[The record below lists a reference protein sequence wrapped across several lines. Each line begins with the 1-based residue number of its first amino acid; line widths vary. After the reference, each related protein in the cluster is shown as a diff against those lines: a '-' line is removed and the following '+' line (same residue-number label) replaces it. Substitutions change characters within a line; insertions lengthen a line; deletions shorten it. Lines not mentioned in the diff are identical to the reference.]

1 MSSFIKINEELPYK
15 EKINHT
21 ISYLPDED
29 KNSFKKALKYYK
41 FDKEVYIPQTMT
53 LNKKEY
59 KRKNYLLNT
68 IVNFN
73 NKLQLGKNYI
83 TSLKKQTDKF
93 SKQYQLVEK
102 QNEANQKA
110 FFQGINYIYKIRG
123 YSDRNISYSRNENI
137 FDPSLLLEEQNKFN
151 FVCKTENPI
160 EIKHDTIYLEKF
172 HSILRDKKGKTKE
185 EEEEEL
191 EKKNINKSVTF
202 ARRQDSSLIGDD
214 YTKSMENVKKQ
225 IMEEIRIK
233 NMTFSELKRINDN
246 LKNQIMETESSLMN
260 IDEEYKNKIRYNEN
274 VFLSSKGMLR
284 SAKNRYK
291 DKDDI
296 DKKDKSKKN
305 ILIIDKNLQNKK
317 EEEKKKEEKKEEEEK
332 EEEKKEEKK
341 EEDKKEED
349 KKEEEKKEEDK
360 KEEEKK
366 EEENKEDN
374 NKMKK
379 EVHFERNKKITLTE
393 RQRREVFQ
401 KAKETKLTKIYNSVL
416 KKNYKQEENEIR
428 NYIKLYTNRVTKDPD
443 SNKGSNL
450 HGFLNDFQKQITK
463 TNIPEMA
470 NYVGEAM
477 ANINRLNR
485 LNKNTN
491 ELNIIESCVNP
502 ELLYDMDENINNLG
516 YDYAEEILRK

>member
-1 MSSFIKINEELPYK
+1 MSTLEKINEELPYE

-41 FDKEVYIPQTMT
+41 FDKEVYIPQTMS

-59 KRKNYLLNT
+59 KKKNYLLNT

-93 SKQYQLVEK
+93 TRQYKLVEK
-102 QNEANQKA
+102 QNESNQKEV
-110 FFQGINYIYKIRG
+110 FQGINYIYKIRG
-123 YSDRNISYSRNENI
+123 YNEKNITYSKNENI

-151 FVCKTENPI
+151 IICKTENPI
-160 EIKHDTIYLEKF
+160 EIKQDTQYLEKF
-172 HSILRDKKGKTKE
+172 HNILRDKKGKTKE

-191 EKKNINKSVTF
+191 EKKNINKSVNLSLK
-202 ARRQDSSLIGDD
+202 RKDSSLIGDD
-214 YTKSMENVKKQ
+214 YTNAMENVKKQ

-233 NMTFSELKRINDN
+233 NMTFKELKKINNN
-246 LKNQIMETESSLMN
+246 LKNEIMETEASIMN
-260 IDEEYKNKIRYNEN
+260 IDNEYKNKKRYNEDL
-274 VFLSSKGMLR
+274 FLSSKGMLR
-284 SAKNRYK
+284 SAKNR
-291 DKDDI
+291 
-296 DKKDKSKKN
+296 KKN
-305 ILIIDKNLQNKK
+305 KNSK
-317 EEEKKKEEKKEEEEK
+317 EKKENVK
-332 EEEKKEEKK
+332 NHILILDKRNNQNINEEEKKEEKN
-341 EEDKKEED
+341 EEE
-349 KKEEEKKEEDK
+349 KKEEEKKEEK

-366 EEENKEDN
+366 EEENKEEN
-374 NKMKK
+374 NKFKN
-379 EVHFERNKKITLTE
+379 EVHFERRKSLTLTE
-393 RQRREVFQ
+393 RQKREAYL
-401 KAKETKLTKIYNSVL
+401 KAKETKLTRVYNNIL

-428 NYIKLYTNRVTKDPD
+428 NYLKLYTDRITKEPD

-450 HGFLNDFQKQITK
+450 HGFLNDFQKQISK

-470 NYVGEAM
+470 NFVGEAM

-485 LNKNTN
+485 LNKNN
-491 ELNIIESCVNP
+491 HELDIIESCVNP
-502 ELLYDMDENINNLG
+502 EILYDMDEDINNLG

>member
-1 MSSFIKINEELPYK
+1 MSSFVKINEELPYK

-29 KNSFKKALKYYK
+29 KTSFKKALKYYK

-59 KRKNYLLNT
+59 KKKNYLLNT

-160 EIKHDTIYLEKF
+160 EIKQDTIYLEKF
-172 HSILRDKKGKTKE
+172 HSIIRDKKGKSK

-202 ARRQDSSLIGDD
+202 VKRQDSSLIGDD

-260 IDEEYKNKIRYNEN
+260 IDEEYKNKIRYNDN

-305 ILIIDKNLQNKK
+305 ILIIDKNIQNKN
-317 EEEKKKEEKKEEEEK
+317 EDSNLKEEKKEDEK
-332 EEEKKEEKK
+332 N
-341 EEDKKEED
+341 
-349 KKEEEKKEEDK
+349 EEEKKEEDK

-393 RQRREVFQ
+393 RQRREAFQ

-416 KKNYKQEENEIR
+416 KRNYKQEENEIR
-428 NYIKLYTNRVTKDPD
+428 NYIKLYTNRIAKDPD

-485 LNKNTN
+485 LNKNSN

>member
-1 MSSFIKINEELPYK
+1 MSTLEKINEELPYK

-41 FDKEVYIPQTMT
+41 FDKEVYIPQTMS

-59 KRKNYLLNT
+59 KKKNYLLNT

-93 SKQYQLVEK
+93 SKQYKLVEK

-160 EIKHDTIYLEKF
+160 EIKQDTKYLEKF

-191 EKKNINKSVTF
+191 EKKNINKSVNLSLK
-202 ARRQDSSLIGDD
+202 RKDSSLIGDD
-214 YTKSMENVKKQ
+214 YTNAMENVKKQ

-233 NMTFSELKRINDN
+233 NMTFKELKKINNN
-246 LKNQIMETESSLMN
+246 LKNEIMETEASIMN
-260 IDEEYKNKIRYNEN
+260 IDNEYKNKKRYNEDL
-274 VFLSSKGMLR
+274 FLSSKGMLR
-284 SAKNRYK
+284 SAKNR
-291 DKDDI
+291 
-296 DKKDKSKKN
+296 KKN
-305 ILIIDKNLQNKK
+305 KNSK
-317 EEEKKKEEKKEEEEK
+317 EKKENVK
-332 EEEKKEEKK
+332 NHILILDKRNNQNINEEEKKEEKN
-341 EEDKKEED
+341 EEE
-349 KKEEEKKEEDK
+349 KKEEEKKEEK

-366 EEENKEDN
+366 EEENKEEN
-374 NKMKK
+374 NKFKN
-379 EVHFERNKKITLTE
+379 EVHFERRKSLTLTE
-393 RQRREVFQ
+393 RQKREAYL
-401 KAKETKLTKIYNSVL
+401 KAKETKLTRVYNNIL

-428 NYIKLYTNRVTKDPD
+428 NYLKLYTDRITKEPD

-450 HGFLNDFQKQITK
+450 HGFLNDFQKQISK

-470 NYVGEAM
+470 NFVGEAM

-485 LNKNTN
+485 LNKNN
-491 ELNIIESCVNP
+491 HELDIIESCVNP
-502 ELLYDMDENINNLG
+502 EILYDMDEDINNLG

>member
-53 LNKKEY
+53 LSKKEY
-59 KRKNYLLNT
+59 KKKNYLLNT

-160 EIKHDTIYLEKF
+160 EIKHDTKYLEKF

-191 EKKNINKSVTF
+191 EKKNVNKSVTF
-202 ARRQDSSLIGDD
+202 SKRKDSSLIGDD
-214 YTKSMENVKKQ
+214 YTNAMENVKKQ

-284 SAKNRYK
+284 SAKIRNK
-291 DKDDI
+291 DKDDN
-296 DKKDKSKKN
+296 DKKDNIRKN

-317 EEEKKKEEKKEEEEK
+317 EE
-332 EEEKKEEKK
+332 
-341 EEDKKEED
+341 DKKEED
-349 KKEEEKKEEDK
+349 KKEEDK

-393 RQRREVFQ
+393 RQRREAFQ

-450 HGFLNDFQKQITK
+450 HGFLNDFQKQISK

-470 NYVGEAM
+470 NFVGEAM

-485 LNKNTN
+485 LNKTTN
-491 ELNIIESCVNP
+491 EFDIIESCVNP
-502 ELLYDMDENINNLG
+502 EILYDMDENINNLG

>member
-1 MSSFIKINEELPYK
+1 MSTLEKINEELPYK

-41 FDKEVYIPQTMT
+41 FDKEVYIPQTMS

-59 KRKNYLLNT
+59 KKKNYLLNT

-93 SKQYQLVEK
+93 SKQYKLVEK

-191 EKKNINKSVTF
+191 EKKNINKSVNLSLK
-202 ARRQDSSLIGDD
+202 RKDSSLIGDD
-214 YTKSMENVKKQ
+214 YTNAMENVKKQ

-233 NMTFSELKRINDN
+233 NMTFSELKRINNN
-246 LKNQIMETESSLMN
+246 LKNEIMETEASLMN
-260 IDEEYKNKIRYNEN
+260 IDDEYKNKKRYNED

-284 SAKNRYK
+284 SAKNR
-291 DKDDI
+291 
-296 DKKDKSKKN
+296 KKN
-305 ILIIDKNLQNKK
+305 KNSK
-317 EEEKKKEEKKEEEEK
+317 EKKENVK
-332 EEEKKEEKK
+332 NHILILDKRNNQNINEEEKKEEKN
-341 EEDKKEED
+341 EEE
-349 KKEEEKKEEDK
+349 KKEEEKKEEK

-366 EEENKEDN
+366 EEENKEEN
-374 NKMKK
+374 NKFKN
-379 EVHFERNKKITLTE
+379 EVHFERRKSLTLTE
-393 RQRREVFQ
+393 RQKREAYL
-401 KAKETKLTKIYNSVL
+401 KAKETKLTRVYNNIL

-428 NYIKLYTNRVTKDPD
+428 NYLKLYTDRITKEPD

-450 HGFLNDFQKQITK
+450 HGFLNDFQKQISK

-470 NYVGEAM
+470 NFVGEAM

-485 LNKNTN
+485 LNKNN
-491 ELNIIESCVNP
+491 HELDIIESCVNP
-502 ELLYDMDENINNLG
+502 EILYDMDEDINNLG

>member
-1 MSSFIKINEELPYK
+1 MSSLGKINEELPYE

-53 LNKKEY
+53 LSKKEY
-59 KRKNYLLNT
+59 KKKNYLLNT

-93 SKQYQLVEK
+93 TKQYKLVEK
-102 QNEANQKA
+102 QNEANQKE

-160 EIKHDTIYLEKF
+160 EIKQDTKYLEKF

-191 EKKNINKSVTF
+191 EKKNVNKSVTF
-202 ARRQDSSLIGDD
+202 SKRKDSSLIGDD
-214 YTKSMENVKKQ
+214 YTNAMENVKKQ

-233 NMTFSELKRINDN
+233 NMTFSELKRINNN
-246 LKNQIMETESSLMN
+246 LKNEIMETEASLMN
-260 IDEEYKNKIRYNEN
+260 IDDEYKNKKRYNED

-284 SAKNRYK
+284 SAKIRNK
-291 DKDDI
+291 DKDDN
-296 DKKDKSKKN
+296 DKKDNIRKN
-305 ILIIDKNLQNKK
+305 ILIIDKSHQNKN
-317 EEEKKKEEKKEEEEK
+317 EEEE
-332 EEEKKEEKK
+332 
-341 EEDKKEED
+341 
-349 KKEEEKKEEDK
+349 KKEEEKKEDEKKEDEK

-366 EEENKEDN
+366 EEEKKEEE
-374 NKMKK
+374 KKEEEKKIQK
-379 EVHFERNKKITLTE
+379 EVHFERNKKITLTK
-393 RQRREVFQ
+393 RQRREAFQ
-401 KAKETKLTKIYNSVL
+401 KAKETKLTKLYYSIL

-428 NYIKLYTNRVTKDPD
+428 NYIKLYTDRITKEPD

-485 LNKNTN
+485 LNKTTN
-491 ELNIIESCVNP
+491 EFDIIESCVNP
-502 ELLYDMDENINNLG
+502 EILYDMDENINNLG
-516 YDYAEEILRK
+516 YDYAEEILSK

>member
-1 MSSFIKINEELPYK
+1 MSTLEKINEELPYK

-41 FDKEVYIPQTMT
+41 FDKEVYIPQTMS

-59 KRKNYLLNT
+59 KKKNYLLNT

-93 SKQYQLVEK
+93 TRQYKLVEK
-102 QNEANQKA
+102 QNESNQKEV
-110 FFQGINYIYKIRG
+110 FQGINYIYKIRG
-123 YSDRNISYSRNENI
+123 YNEKNITYSKNENI

-151 FVCKTENPI
+151 IICKTENPI
-160 EIKHDTIYLEKF
+160 EIKQDTQYLEKF
-172 HSILRDKKGKTKE
+172 HNILRDKKGKTKE

-191 EKKNINKSVTF
+191 EKKNINKSVNLSF
-202 ARRQDSSLIGDD
+202 KRKDSSLIGDD
-214 YTKSMENVKKQ
+214 YTNAMENVKKQ

-233 NMTFSELKRINDN
+233 NMTFKELKKINNN
-246 LKNQIMETESSLMN
+246 LKNEIMETEASIMN
-260 IDEEYKNKIRYNEN
+260 IDNEYKNKKRYNEDL
-274 VFLSSKGMLR
+274 FLSSKGMLR
-284 SAKNRYK
+284 SAKNR
-291 DKDDI
+291 
-296 DKKDKSKKN
+296 KKN
-305 ILIIDKNLQNKK
+305 KNSK
-317 EEEKKKEEKKEEEEK
+317 EKKENVK
-332 EEEKKEEKK
+332 NHILILDKRNNQNINEEEKKEEKN
-341 EEDKKEED
+341 EEE
-349 KKEEEKKEEDK
+349 KKEEEKKEEK

-366 EEENKEDN
+366 EEENKEEN
-374 NKMKK
+374 NKFKN
-379 EVHFERNKKITLTE
+379 EVHFERRKSLTLTE
-393 RQRREVFQ
+393 RQKREAYL
-401 KAKETKLTKIYNSVL
+401 KAKETKLTRVYNNIL

-428 NYIKLYTNRVTKDPD
+428 NYLKLYTDRITKEPD

-450 HGFLNDFQKQITK
+450 HGFLNDFQKQISK

-470 NYVGEAM
+470 NFVGEAM

-485 LNKNTN
+485 LNKNN
-491 ELNIIESCVNP
+491 HELDIIESCVNP
-502 ELLYDMDENINNLG
+502 EILYDMDEDINNLG

>member
-1 MSSFIKINEELPYK
+1 MSTLEKINEELPYK

-41 FDKEVYIPQTMT
+41 FDKEVYIPQTMS

-59 KRKNYLLNT
+59 KKKNYLLNT

-93 SKQYQLVEK
+93 TRQYKLVEK
-102 QNEANQKA
+102 QNESNQKEV
-110 FFQGINYIYKIRG
+110 FQGINYIYKIRG
-123 YSDRNISYSRNENI
+123 YNEKNITYSKNENI

-151 FVCKTENPI
+151 IICKTENPI
-160 EIKHDTIYLEKF
+160 EIKQDTQYLEKF
-172 HSILRDKKGKTKE
+172 HNILRDKKGKTKE

-191 EKKNINKSVTF
+191 EKKNINKSVNLSLK
-202 ARRQDSSLIGDD
+202 RKDSSLIGDD
-214 YTKSMENVKKQ
+214 YTNAMENVKKQ

-233 NMTFSELKRINDN
+233 NMTFKELKKINNN
-246 LKNQIMETESSLMN
+246 LKNEIMETEASIMN
-260 IDEEYKNKIRYNEN
+260 IDNEYKNKKRYNEDL
-274 VFLSSKGMLR
+274 FLSSKGMLR
-284 SAKNRYK
+284 SAKNR
-291 DKDDI
+291 
-296 DKKDKSKKN
+296 KKN
-305 ILIIDKNLQNKK
+305 KNSK
-317 EEEKKKEEKKEEEEK
+317 EKKENVK
-332 EEEKKEEKK
+332 NHILILDKRNNQNINEEEKKEEKN
-341 EEDKKEED
+341 EEE
-349 KKEEEKKEEDK
+349 KKEEEKKEEK

-366 EEENKEDN
+366 EEENKEEN
-374 NKMKK
+374 NKFKN
-379 EVHFERNKKITLTE
+379 EVHFERRKSLTLTE
-393 RQRREVFQ
+393 RQKREAYLKV
-401 KAKETKLTKIYNSVL
+401 KETKLTRVYNNIL

-428 NYIKLYTNRVTKDPD
+428 NYLKLYTDRITKEPD

-450 HGFLNDFQKQITK
+450 HGFLNDFQKQISK

-470 NYVGEAM
+470 NFVGEAM

-485 LNKNTN
+485 LNKNN
-491 ELNIIESCVNP
+491 HELDIIESCVNP
-502 ELLYDMDENINNLG
+502 EILYDMDEDINNLG

>member
-1 MSSFIKINEELPYK
+1 MSTLEKINEELPYK

-41 FDKEVYIPQTMT
+41 FDKEVYIPQTMS

-59 KRKNYLLNT
+59 KKKNYLLNT

-93 SKQYQLVEK
+93 TRQYKLVEK
-102 QNEANQKA
+102 QNESNQKEV
-110 FFQGINYIYKIRG
+110 FQGINYIYKIRG
-123 YSDRNISYSRNENI
+123 YNEKNITYSKNENI

-160 EIKHDTIYLEKF
+160 EIKQDTQYLEKF
-172 HSILRDKKGKTKE
+172 HNILRDKKGKTKE

-191 EKKNINKSVTF
+191 EKKNINKSVNLSLK
-202 ARRQDSSLIGDD
+202 RKDSSLIGDD
-214 YTKSMENVKKQ
+214 YTNAMENVKKQ

-233 NMTFSELKRINDN
+233 NMTFKELKKINNN
-246 LKNQIMETESSLMN
+246 LKNEIMETEASIMN
-260 IDEEYKNKIRYNEN
+260 IDNEYKNKKRYNEDL
-274 VFLSSKGMLR
+274 FLSSKGMLR
-284 SAKNRYK
+284 SAKNR
-291 DKDDI
+291 
-296 DKKDKSKKN
+296 KKN
-305 ILIIDKNLQNKK
+305 KNSK
-317 EEEKKKEEKKEEEEK
+317 EKKENVK
-332 EEEKKEEKK
+332 NHILILDKRNNQNINEEEKKEEKN
-341 EEDKKEED
+341 EEE
-349 KKEEEKKEEDK
+349 KKEEEKKEEK

-366 EEENKEDN
+366 EEENKEEN
-374 NKMKK
+374 NKFKN
-379 EVHFERNKKITLTE
+379 EVHFERRKSLTLTE
-393 RQRREVFQ
+393 RQKREAYLKV
-401 KAKETKLTKIYNSVL
+401 KETKLTRVYNNIL

-428 NYIKLYTNRVTKDPD
+428 NYLKLYTDRITKEPD

-450 HGFLNDFQKQITK
+450 HGFLNDFQKQISK

-470 NYVGEAM
+470 NFVGEAM

-485 LNKNTN
+485 LNKNN
-491 ELNIIESCVNP
+491 HELDIIESCVNP
-502 ELLYDMDENINNLG
+502 EILYDMDEDINNLG